1 MAKKKKGKSK
11 VVSEPVN
18 VKQRF
23 NNVKVLIQTERTK
36 EAIAYIYLTYNDIVR
51 EKFDKPRMAHQTIR
65 EYAIT
70 CVNELKQKP
79 ENVYSFIK
87 AIEDII
93 YGGVEPT
100 QKEINYT
107 ASLFSTLYNEI
118 TGKTFT
124 FAI

>member
-1 MAKKKKGKSK
+1 MAKKKKGKAK
-11 VVSEPVN
+11 VVHEPVN
-18 VKQRF
+18 VKSRF

-51 EKFDKPRMAHQTIR
+51 EKFGKPRMAHQTIR

-79 ENVYSFIK
+79 ENVYSFVK

-93 YGGVEPT
+93 YGGLEPT
-100 QKEINYT
+100 QKEINNT

-124 FAI
+124 FAL